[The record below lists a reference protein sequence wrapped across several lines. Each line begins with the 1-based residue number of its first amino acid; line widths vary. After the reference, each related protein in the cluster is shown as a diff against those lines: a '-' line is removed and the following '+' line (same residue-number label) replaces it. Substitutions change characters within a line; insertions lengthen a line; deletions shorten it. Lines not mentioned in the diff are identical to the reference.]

1 MNIQGIDI
9 KEDLLKDN
17 YPKLLQILLKDHSS
31 NKNIVWAT
39 NDYERRGKGYEK
51 NSRIVS
57 KLITGNNGDIIKPR
71 IKKTDNQQITRS
83 KDSGEVFTPS
93 WVCNNQNNII
103 DEQWFGRKNIFNKE
117 MGESW
122 ETNSNKI
129 RFPKGKR
136 WEEYILDTR
145 LEVTCGEAPYI
156 VSRYDT
162 VTGEFIK
169 VNNRIGLLDRKLRI
183 VSENTDNQIDWL
195 YWAKK
200 SFENIYAYEFQGDNL
215 LLARE
220 NILFSFVD
228 YFNQKFD
235 KNPEIDFIYDIANII
250 SWNIFQMDGLKYV
263 VPYSCKNEKKII
275 TTLYGSETKEVQCMG
290 CKKDNVYKHNGIY
303 CKIKDWDSGKTI
315 KFIDL
320 MKKEGEHND

>member
-1 MNIQGIDI
+1 MKTQGIDI
-9 KEDLLKDN
+9 KEN
-17 YPKLLQILLKDHSS
+17 YLQELDPKLLQILLKDHSS

-39 NDYERRGKGYEK
+39 SDYERYGKGYEK
-51 NSRIVS
+51 TSRIFP
-57 KLITGNNGDIIKPR
+57 KLITGDNGDIIKPR
-71 IKKTDNQQITRS
+71 IKKTDNQQTTRS
-83 KDSGEVFTPS
+83 RDSGEVFTPS
-93 WVCNNQNNII
+93 WICNKQNNLI
-103 DEQWFGRKNIFNKE
+103 DEKWFNRKNVFNQE
-117 MGESW
+117 NGEKW
-122 ETNSNKI
+122 ETNEKKI
-129 RFPKGKR
+129 KFPKGKT
-136 WEEYILDTR
+136 WKDYILDTR
-145 LEVTCGEAPYI
+145 LEITCGEAPYL

-220 NILFSFVD
+220 NIFATFTD
-228 YFNQKFD
+228 YFIKKFD
-235 KNPEIDFIYDIANII
+235 KKPHPDFLHEIANII

-263 VPYSCKNEKKII
+263 IPFSCQNKKV
-275 TTLYGSETKEVQCMG
+275 TMTLYGEKVEEEECIG
-290 CKKDNVYKHNGIY
+290 CKKNYIDQHNGTY
-303 CKIKDWDSGKTI
+303 CKIKDWNTGEKI

-320 MKKEGEHND
+320 INEGEHDDKD